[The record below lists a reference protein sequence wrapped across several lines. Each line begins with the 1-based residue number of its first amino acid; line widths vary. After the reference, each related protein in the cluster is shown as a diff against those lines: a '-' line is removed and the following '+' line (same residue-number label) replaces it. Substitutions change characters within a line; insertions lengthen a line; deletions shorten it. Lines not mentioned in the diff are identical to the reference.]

1 MEDYWDI
8 LEINS
13 KVFSEATHR
22 KIACTFSRLLWNEL
36 DELGRNALIAA
47 EDYSMGKETIETCA
61 DYQKQLQKFLPG
73 DGKSIPYSAV
83 IWALQMPTDSYPMW
97 YCAAIVGVNIIDLK
111 AATNKELCAI
121 VKKITGDP
129 LNHAETGA

>member
-1 MEDYWDI
+1 LLTEVLRRTDVICNLGYG
-8 LEINS
+8 
-13 KVFSEATHR
+13 
-22 KIACTFSRLLWNEL
+22 RLLGYTGN
-36 DELGRNALIAA
+36 
-47 EDYSMGKETIETCA
+47 K
-61 DYQKQLQKFLPG
+61 QKQLQKFLPG